1 MTIKRLAELAGIELP
16 AVTET
21 ITVSHTSPETG
32 GTTKVEPEVEKAD
45 VPACVKSC
53 LKAAVKQQVDLANEK
68 DEQGN
73 THETVFHMTGAAYLE
88 EILNA
93 IEAGTTE
100 DIKRATMKFTSGT
113 NSLQNL
119 VPKDVS
125 DFLMPRMKLGKS
137 LAERFEENRQARK
150 VTESFRHSA
159 LMEGVFDL
167 LDSSFKSA
175 EEHQQN
181 PNDPEV
187 SHSFKQAA
195 RDVALLVSF
204 MTIDKQTRG
213 DNAALRSYV
222 PIGVIFRGDEQQTRS
237 ALNDFHRFITTRARE
252 LDTGLKDPVGIA
264 QRYESELQQP
274 RGGIELWKNVVEVLR
289 TYFHDRLAKLN
300 SEASAAAT
308 A

>member
-53 LKAAVKQQVDLANEK
+53 LKAAVKQQIDLANEK
-68 DEQGN
+68 DEQGS
-73 THETVFHMTGAAYLE
+73 THETVFHMTGAAFLE
-88 EILNA
+88 EILKF
-93 IEAGTTE
+93 IEAGTAQ
-100 DIKRATMKFTSGT
+100 DIKMATMKYTSGN

-119 VPKDVS
+119 VPKDVT
-125 DFLMPRMKLGKS
+125 DFLVPRAKLGKS

-150 VTESFRHSA
+150 MNEGFRYPT

-167 LDSSFKSA
+167 LDVSFKSA

-181 PNDPEV
+181 PNDPET
-187 SHSFKQAA
+187 SHSFQQAA
-195 RDVALLVSF
+195 HDIGLLVSF
-204 MTIDKQTRG
+204 MTIDKQTRA

-222 PIGVIFRGDEQQTRS
+222 PIGAIFRGDLKQTRS
-237 ALNDFHRFITTRARE
+237 ALNDYNRFITTRSRE

-264 QRYESELQQP
+264 QRYESELQQN
-274 RGGIELWKNVVEVLR
+274 RGGLELWKNVVEVLR

-300 SEASAAAT
+300 SEATAAT
-308 A
+308 PA